1 MSIEMNNQNYKNN
14 FLTKK
19 WDISVDFRPLINCY
33 LFISKE
39 ITKRSV
45 GKMSFVS
52 LEDDSSV
59 DSESECFWND
69 TSISHHRQNEKCQEN
84 GSLTKKQDIPSIED
98 VREDSPLSK
107 LLSIVFST
115 KTFLYS
121 SRLKRFVTD
130 VSKFWSWLEMI
141 LKIDRSLL

>member
-1 MSIEMNNQNYKNN
+1 
-14 FLTKK
+14 
-19 WDISVDFRPLINCY
+19 
-33 LFISKE
+33 
-39 ITKRSV
+39 
-45 GKMSFVS
+45 MSFVS

-107 LLSIVFST
+107 LLFSR

-130 VSKFWSWLEMI
+130 VSKF
-141 LKIDRSLL
+141 

>member
-1 MSIEMNNQNYKNN
+1 MTKNET
-14 FLTKK
+14 FCLIFVH
-19 WDISVDFRPLINCY
+19 WLIVISL
-33 LFISKE
+33 SQK

-84 GSLTKKQDIPSIED
+84 GSLTKKKQDIPSIED

-130 VSKFWSWLEMI
+130 VSKFWSRLKMI

>member
-1 MSIEMNNQNYKNN
+1 MSIETNKTTKII
-14 FLTKK
+14 FDKK
-19 WDISVDFRPLINCY
+19 WGDIFVDFRPLINCY

-69 TSISHHRQNEKCQEN
+69 TSISHHLGQNNEN
-84 GSLTKKQDIPSIED
+84 SLENKNLSKKKQDIPSIED
-98 VREDSPLSK
+98 VREDSPL
-107 LLSIVFST
+107 
-115 KTFLYS
+115 
-121 SRLKRFVTD
+121 
-130 VSKFWSWLEMI
+130 
-141 LKIDRSLL
+141 

>member
-1 MSIEMNNQNYKNN
+1 MTKNET
-14 FLTKK
+14 FLLIFVH
-19 WDISVDFRPLINCY
+19 WLIVISL
-33 LFISKE
+33 SQK

-84 GSLTKKQDIPSIED
+84 GSLTKKKQDIPSIED

-130 VSKFWSWLEMI
+130 VSKFWSRLKMI

>member
-1 MSIEMNNQNYKNN
+1 MTKNEET
-14 FLTKK
+14 FLLIFVH
-19 WDISVDFRPLINCY
+19 WLIVISL
-33 LFISKE
+33 SQK

>member
-1 MSIEMNNQNYKNN
+1 
-14 FLTKK
+14 
-19 WDISVDFRPLINCY
+19 
-33 LFISKE
+33 
-39 ITKRSV
+39 
-45 GKMSFVS
+45 MSFVS

-84 GSLTKKQDIPSIED
+84 GSLTKKKQDIPSIED

-130 VSKFWSWLEMI
+130 VSKF
-141 LKIDRSLL
+141 

>member
-1 MSIEMNNQNYKNN
+1 MLI
-14 FLTKK
+14 FVHWLIV
-19 WDISVDFRPLINCY
+19 ISL
-33 LFISKE
+33 SQK

-84 GSLTKKQDIPSIED
+84 GSLTKKKQDIPSIED

-107 LLSIVFST
+107 LLTTKKSLKSYQNHSISHSVWKSQ
-115 KTFLYS
+115 KKS
-121 SRLKRFVTD
+121 QSRLRRLHFVWTKVD
-130 VSKFWSWLEMI
+130 LNCQKMVHFGKFF
-141 LKIDRSLL
+141 